1 MNMSMKKSPLFCSGT
16 LILLMVLFLFSGCD
30 KIDEAT
36 EISFDVEFDGEFVV
50 NEAGDLG
57 EEPYSSTLTVDAKSN
72 TKVADYAAKI
82 QAIKVNKITYRITD
96 YSAPGGAVTFLNG
109 KMSFGTVGAAPSVVA
124 TVGSLNLQTQ
134 GGVEAELDINESELD
149 EIAATLLETLEVAV
163 HTEGTLSDTPVAFKV
178 PVTFYV
184 TITSKVL

>member
-1 MNMSMKKSPLFCSGT
+1 MSMKKSSLIYSGT
-16 LILLMVLFLFSGCD
+16 FISLMVLFSFSACD

-36 EISFDVEFDGEFVV
+36 DVSFDVEFDGEFVI
-50 NEAGDLG
+50 NEASDLD

-72 TKVADYAAKI
+72 SKIADYAAKI
-82 QAIKVNKITYRITD
+82 KDIKVNKITYRITD
-96 YSAPGGAVTFLNG
+96 YAASGAVTFLNG
-109 KMSFGTVGAAPSVVA
+109 TMSFGTVGAAPSVVA

-134 GGVEAELDINESELD
+134 GGVEAELDINESELN

-178 PVTFYV
+178 PVKFYV
-184 TITSKVL
+184 TVTANVL